1 MAKVKKQS
9 LENKVR
15 TRIAPSPTGFPHVG
29 TAFQALFD
37 WVFARRYNG
46 QFLLRIEDT
55 DQKRLVV
62 EAEQVL
68 YDAFAWLGLIPDEGP
83 QVGGPVGP
91 YRQSERLELYQQHAQ
106 QLVGQGNAYH
116 CFCSSDRLEK
126 VRQEQRRRG
135 IPPKYDGHCRN
146 LSAEEIKKKLE
157 AEESYVIRLKVPV
170 DEEIIVPDLL
180 RGEVKFDSNVVDDQ
194 VLLKSNGFPTY
205 HLAVVV
211 DDHLMGITHVERGEE
226 WLPSAPKHVLL
237 YRYFN
242 WDMPLLIH
250 TPTLRN
256 SDRSKLSKRKGNT
269 SLWWYRGQ
277 GYLPEAILNFLGL
290 LVWKPGD
297 NQEKFSLA
305 EMVAKFEWEEMNVTG
320 PVFDTKKLEW
330 LNGKYLRELEQ
341 DELIERLT
349 HWSNWVVELGEDQDN
364 LKQAQQ
370 LLTWMD
376 RDQVRFKKAL
386 ALSQDRARTFLD
398 FYNLLGFYFKSK
410 LNYDLADLL
419 QKQKAVDIVKALTQ
433 TIAKLT
439 NLKPYNAETWEKTI
453 RDVADEL
460 GLSHKTLFM
469 SLRSAVTAQRFT
481 PPLFEVMETLG
492 HEQSFNR
499 IQAAIDFINQQ
510 N

>member
-1 MAKVKKQS
+1 MAKVKKKS

-55 DQKRLVV
+55 DQKRLII

-68 YDAFAWLGLIPDEGP
+68 YDAFDWLGLIPDESP

-91 YRQSERLELYQQHAQ
+91 YRQSERLELYQQYAQ
-106 QLVGQGNAYH
+106 QLVEQGDAYY
-116 CFCSSDRLEK
+116 CFCSSERLEE

-135 IPPKYDGHCRN
+135 IPPKYDGHCRD
-146 LSAEEIKKKLE
+146 LSAKEVAEKLK
-157 AEESYVIRLKVPV
+157 AEKSYVVRLKVPV
-170 DEEIIVPDLL
+170 DEEIVVHDVL
-180 RGEVKFDSNVVDDQ
+180 RGEVKFDSNVIDDQ

-211 DDHLMGITHVERGEE
+211 DDHLMGITHIERGEE

-237 YRYFN
+237 YQYFN
-242 WDMPLLIH
+242 WQMPLLIH

-256 SDRSKLSKRKGNT
+256 PDRSKLSKRKGNT

-277 GYLPEAILNFLGL
+277 GYLPEAMLNFLGL
-290 LVWKPGD
+290 LVWKPGE

-320 PVFDTKKLEW
+320 PIFDTKKLEW
-330 LNGKYLRELEQ
+330 LNGKYLRELEL

-349 HWSNWVVELGEDQDN
+349 NWANWVVKLGEDHDN
-364 LKQAQQ
+364 LKQTKQ
-370 LLTWMD
+370 LLAWMNK
-376 RDQVRFKKAL
+376 DQAQFKKAL
-386 ALSQDRARTFLD
+386 ALSQDRARTLLD
-398 FYNLLGFYFKSK
+398 FYNLLGFYFESE
-410 LNYDLADLL
+410 LDYDLEDLL
-419 QKQKAVDIVKALTQ
+419 QKQERDLIIKALAQ
-433 TIAKLT
+433 AKAKLASLT
-439 NLKPYNAETWEKTI
+439 PYNAETWEKTI
-453 RDVADEL
+453 RNTADEL

-492 HEQSFNR
+492 HDRSFNR
-499 IQAAIDFINQQ
+499 IEAAIDFINQQ